1 MKDNK
6 KKEEGKKKKTW
17 VYVLIC
23 VLILIIA
30 FLIWWFLRTFPVTV
44 KYNNGDTDEVLYVR
58 YLNVVK
64 KEDLKENITRSGYTF
79 AGYFETYYLSGEEI
93 EKVKNDS
100 KAGET
105 ICKEGF
111 ELNSEKT
118 KCVGEKEYDF
128 ENTKITEKKTIE
140 ALWYVPTDN
149 SSVKITS
156 SANCA
161 IGSNAITLTAKVS
174 GNAKVKEW
182 NVPSCY
188 TDSKVSDKAIK
199 VTRNG
204 NCPNEISSDTV
215 KVTLTNG
222 KTASYTIK
230 YEPKLDVKAYFIY
243 GSTPNTPISPYNG
256 KYEANKITSNI
267 KATFTVNPS
276 SKIVSS
282 TDTSVVLNTNTEITT
297 TIKTACGQ
305 SKTITTAAVIN

>member
-1 MKDNK
+1 MT

-64 KEDLKENITRSGYTF
+64 KEDLKEDITRSGYTF

-118 KCVGEKEYDF
+118 KCVAKEEYDF

-174 GNAKVKEW
+174 GNVKVKEW

-188 TDSKVSDKAIK
+188 TDSKVSANAIK

-230 YEPKLDVKAYFIY
+230 YEPKLKVTVYDDDHHAMTIDDDRY
-243 GSTPNTPISPYNG
+243 GSGS
-256 KYEANKITSNI
+256 KYVETNI
-267 KATFTVNPS
+267 KASFSTSTNGQQLIGTEDTVTQWRYRS
-276 SKIVSS
+276 Y
-282 TDTSVVLNTNTEITT
+282 DT
-297 TIKTACGQ
+297 TITAKTACGQ
-305 SKTITTAAVIN
+305 SQTVKLAATIN

>member
-1 MKDNK
+1 MAK
-6 KKEEGKKKKTW
+6 KEGKKKKTGL
-17 VYVLIC
+17 YIC
-23 VLILIIA
+23 IIILLAIIA
-30 FLIWWFLRTFPVTV
+30 FLIWWFLRTFPITF
-44 KYNNGDTDEVLYVR
+44 KYNNGDKEEVLYVR
-58 YLNVVK
+58 YLRVINEDDVK
-64 KEDLKENITRSGYTF
+64 KDLVRDGYTF
-79 AGYFETYYLSGEEI
+79 VGYFETYYLSGEEI
-93 EKVKNDS
+93 AKLKEDAKYAS
-100 KAGET
+100 T

-111 ELNSEKT
+111 KLDADNI
-118 KCVGEKEYDF
+118 KCVAEEAFDF

-140 ALWYVPTDN
+140 ALWSKPD
-149 SSVKITS
+149 SSAKITAS
-156 SANCA
+156 SNCA
-161 IGSNAITLTAKVS
+161 IGTNAVTLTAKLT
-174 GNAKVKEW
+174 GNVKVKEW

-188 TDSKVSDKAIK
+188 TDSKVNANAIK

-204 NCPNEISSDTV
+204 NCPNEIGQATI
-215 KVTLTNG
+215 KVILDNG
-222 KTASYTIK
+222 KTASYVLK

-282 TDTSVVLNTNTEITT
+282 TDTYVVLNTNTEITT

>member
-64 KEDLKENITRSGYTF
+64 KEDLKEDITRSGYTF

-161 IGSNAITLTAKVS
+161 IGSNTLTLTAKVS
-174 GNAKVKEW
+174 GDAKVKEW

-188 TDSKVSDKAIK
+188 TDSKVNDKSIK
-199 VTRNG
+199 VT
-204 NCPNEISSDTV
+204 
-215 KVTLTNG
+215 
-222 KTASYTIK
+222 
-230 YEPKLDVKAYFIY
+230 
-243 GSTPNTPISPYNG
+243 
-256 KYEANKITSNI
+256 
-267 KATFTVNPS
+267 
-276 SKIVSS
+276 
-282 TDTSVVLNTNTEITT
+282 
-297 TIKTACGQ
+297 
-305 SKTITTAAVIN
+305 

>member
-1 MKDNK
+1 MA

-23 VLILIIA
+23 ILILVIA
-30 FLIWWFLRTFPVTV
+30 FLLWWFLRTFEVTF
-44 KYNNGDTDEVLYVR
+44 KYNNGDTDEVVYVR
-58 YLNVVK
+58 YLNVIKDEDVK
-64 KEDLKENITRSGYTF
+64 KDLKRSGYTF
-79 AGYFETYYLSGEEI
+79 AGYYETYYLSGEEI
-93 EKVKNDS
+93 EKVKNDA
-100 KAGET
+100 KAAET

-111 ELNSEKT
+111 KLNSEKT
-118 KCVGEKEYDF
+118 KCVGEKEFDF
-128 ENTKITEKKTIE
+128 ANTKIKEKKTIE
-140 ALWYVPTDN
+140 ALWSAPSKTVDN
-149 SSVKITS
+149 STVKVTS

-161 IGSNAITLTAKVS
+161 IGSNAVTLTAKIS
-174 GNAKVKEW
+174 GSAKVKEW
-182 NVPSCY
+182 SVPSCY

-204 NCPNEISSDTV
+204 NCPNEISSDTI

-222 KTASYTIK
+222 KTGTYTLK